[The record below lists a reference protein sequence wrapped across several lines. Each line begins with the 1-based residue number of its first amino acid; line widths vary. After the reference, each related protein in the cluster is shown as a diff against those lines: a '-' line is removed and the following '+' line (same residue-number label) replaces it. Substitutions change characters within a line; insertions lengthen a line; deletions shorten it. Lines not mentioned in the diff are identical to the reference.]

1 MPNRL
6 LFYFDVR
13 SESWSR
19 EVAELRIWQEEALAA
34 WESNDRRGIIAA
46 ATGTGKTRLAL
57 EALKRVADGNGRAV
71 VVVPTRVLQDQWIR
85 ELRGAR
91 IVPARRIGTVGGTD
105 PDPNPDH
112 LIIVAVI
119 DSARTGVRSL
129 IKHWNG
135 LGFPTMLVVD
145 ECHWAGSDY
154 NKGVFEGDAKWRLGL
169 SATPER
175 GDDGFDDVLL
185 PQLGGIVYRYSLK
198 DAMDDGVLADL
209 QLVNLILDLTR
220 GEVDE
225 YERIEQRINAL
236 SSELSRKRPDLFV
249 NRDWTTA
256 VALAAKGE
264 PLAKRLSAFVAERR
278 RMLARTSGR
287 FVAVK
292 NLLEFGHFNG
302 RRTIVFN
309 ETIDQAEHVADLVRD
324 GGISV
329 AVDHSKMSQRD
340 REANQA
346 RFRGGGADCFVVVKA
361 ADEGL
366 DVPDADQ
373 ALITSGTLNPRQ
385 RIQRL
390 GRVVRLGGL
399 RPRAISLLARG
410 TTEEEVVAGRDLEL
424 LGISRVRTV
433 AAANS
438 DLPSLWG

>member
-1 MPNRL
+1 MT
-6 LFYFDVR
+6 
-13 SESWSR
+13 
-19 EVAELRIWQEEALAA
+19 ELRAWQVEALQA
-34 WESNDRRGIIAA
+34 WQGNGRRGIVAA

-57 EALKRVADGNGRAV
+57 EVLTRVVPNDARTV
-71 VVVPTRVLQDQWIR
+71 IVVPTRVLQHQWLR
-85 ELRGAR
+85 ELRNAR
-91 IVPARRIGTVGGTD
+91 IVPASRIGTIGGTD

-112 LIIVAVI
+112 LVIVAVI

-129 IKHWNG
+129 VKYWNG
-135 LGFPTMLVVD
+135 LDFPTLLVVD
-145 ECHWAGSDY
+145 ECHWAGSEY
-154 NKGVFEGDAKWRLGL
+154 NKGVFEGDALWRLGL

-175 GDDGFDDVLL
+175 GDDGFDDVLV
-185 PQLGGIVYRYSLK
+185 PELGGIVYRYSLK
-198 DAMDDGVLADL
+198 NAMDDGVLADL

-225 YERIEQRINAL
+225 YQRLERRINAL
-236 SSELSRKRPDLFV
+236 ISELSLKCPGLFS
-249 NRDWTTA
+249 NQDWTA
-256 VALAAKGE
+256 AIAAAAKSE
-264 PLAKRLSAFVAERR
+264 PLAKRLSTLVGERR

-292 NLLEFGHFNG
+292 NLLNAGHFHG

-309 ETIDQAEHVADLVRD
+309 ETIDQAEHVADIVRD
-324 GGISV
+324 GGVSV
-329 AVDHSKMSQRD
+329 AVDHSKMHARD

-390 GRVVRLGGL
+390 GRVVRRGGK
-399 RPRAISLLARG
+399 RPRALSLLAAG
-410 TTEEEVVAGRDLEL
+410 TTEEDLVAGRDLEL
-424 LGISRVRTV
+424 LGISRVRTISFKGV
-433 AAANS
+433 EV
-438 DLPSLWG
+438 PKLWWD

>member
-1 MPNRL
+1 MT
-6 LFYFDVR
+6 
-13 SESWSR
+13 
-19 EVAELRIWQEEALAA
+19 ELRPWQEEALTA
-34 WESNDRRGIIAA
+34 WEGNGRRGIIAA

-57 EALKRVADGNGRAV
+57 EALKRIVSENGRTV
-71 VVVPTRVLQDQWIR
+71 IVVPTRVLQDQWLR
-85 ELRGAR
+85 ELRNAK
-91 IVPARRIGTVGGTD
+91 VAPTRRIGTIGGTD

-112 LIIVAVI
+112 LVIVAVI

-129 IKHWNG
+129 VKHWNG
-135 LGFPTMLVVD
+135 LGLPTMLIVD

-154 NKGVFEGDAKWRLGL
+154 NRGVFEGDALWRLGL

-175 GDDGFDDVLL
+175 GDDGFDDVLV
-185 PQLGGIVYRYSLK
+185 PELGGVVYRYSLK

-225 YERIEQRINAL
+225 YQRLERRINSLVAD
-236 SSELSRKRPDLFV
+236 LSRKRPDLFV
-249 NRDWTTA
+249 NQDWTSA
-256 VALAAKGE
+256 IAGARKSE
-264 PLAKRLSAFVAERR
+264 PLAKRLSTLVGERR
-278 RMLARTSGR
+278 RMLARSSGR

-292 NLLEFGHFNG
+292 NLLSAGHFQG

-309 ETIDQAEHVADLVRD
+309 ETIEQAEHVADLVRED
-324 GGISV
+324 GVSV
-329 AVDHSKMSQRD
+329 AVDHSKMSPRD

-346 RFRGGGADCFVVVKA
+346 RFRGGGTDCFVVVKA

-390 GRVVRLGGL
+390 GRVVRLGGK
-399 RPRAISLLARG
+399 RPRALSLLAGG
-410 TTEEEVVAGRDLEL
+410 TTEEDLVAGRDLEL
-424 LGISRVRTV
+424 LGTSRVRTISIAGV
-433 AAANS
+433 ELPPLWS
-438 DLPSLWG
+438 D